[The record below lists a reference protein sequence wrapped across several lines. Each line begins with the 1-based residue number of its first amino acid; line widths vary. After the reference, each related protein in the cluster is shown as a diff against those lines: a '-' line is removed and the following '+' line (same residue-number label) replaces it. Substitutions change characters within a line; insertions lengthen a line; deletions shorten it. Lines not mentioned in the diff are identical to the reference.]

1 MSQPGRGVACIG
13 TNIRIT
19 DEGERVRRITTVVG
33 LLVGA
38 MVTLLIGCQAAGGQS
53 AQETTAR
60 LDADSLRQVFVYGL
74 EQHRAMDTAYVNA
87 VPDSALRWAYSGEVR
102 DYAEQIEHIAVD
114 NVNFVARGVKGE
126 EPPSLGDTAV
136 YLNDKEELE
145 RVVNASYDYVLK
157 TLRELPDEELLAT
170 TELFDHEMAKWR
182 VFQFALQH
190 ADWTRGQ
197 LVPYLR
203 MHGVRPPRWKS
214 Y

>member
-1 MSQPGRGVACIG
+1 MTRISMVA
-13 TNIRIT
+13 
-19 DEGERVRRITTVVG
+19 G

-38 MVTLLIGCQAAGGQS
+38 MAVGQTGCQSGGGQ
-53 AQETTAR
+53 AGQETAAAQ
-60 LDADSLRQVFVYGL
+60 LDADSLRQVFVHGL
-74 EQHRAMDTAYVNA
+74 EQHRAMDTAYIRA
-87 VPDSALRWAYSGEVR
+87 VPDSALRWAYSEEVR
-102 DYAEQIEHIAVD
+102 DYAEQIEHIVVD
-114 NVNFVARGVKGE
+114 NVNFVAHGVIGE
-126 EPPSLGDTAV
+126 QPPSLGDTAL

-145 RVVNASYDYVLK
+145 RVVNASYDYVLE
-157 TLRELPDEELLAT
+157 TLRGLSDEELLAT

-203 MHGVRPPRWKS
+203 MHGVSPPRWKS